1 MATKKIDQVSQGD
14 IDAAQ
19 DALGQGNAELVRL
32 TESFY
37 DGRDGVEWS
46 QVTSQRGVVE
56 YAAAQIERLAR
67 AQARYQADVR
77 LQAVNGLH
85 DEVSGYAFGIGKKLA
100 EQARTYHA
108 QRLAFLAL
116 AAEHNATVAAFVTRA
131 KALNVPKSNGRP
143 EPFARDGKLALPQN
157 GSGLHAGRRR
167 LSEIDGPTYLE
178 RLDTHHDIDAV
189 AESLAGID
197 AELPDVGEKVF
208 YRGSG
213 GGVFAMDVD
222 PDPEE
227 IKRNKLVKLTR
238 EQAWGSDDE

>member
-1 MATKKIDQVSQGD
+1 MATKKINQVSQDD

-37 DGRDGVEWS
+37 NGDGVEWS
-46 QVTSQRGVVE
+46 QVTAQRGVVE
-56 YAAAQIERLAR
+56 YAEAQIERMAR

-77 LQAVNGLH
+77 LNAANTLH
-85 DEVSGYAFGIGKKLA
+85 DEINSYAFGIGKTLA

-108 QRLAFLAL
+108 ERLAFLAL
-116 AAEHNATVAAFVTRA
+116 AAEHNATVNDFLARA
-131 KALNVPKSNGRP
+131 KALDVPVSNGRP
-143 EPFARDGKLALPQN
+143 VPFTRDGKLALPQN

-227 IKRNKLVKLTR
+227 ITRNKLVKLTR

>member
-1 MATKKIDQVSQGD
+1 MAKKNDRISQED
-14 IDAAQ
+14 TDAARA
-19 DALGQGNAELVRL
+19 ALDQGNAELLRL
-32 TESFY
+32 KESFLNG
-37 DGRDGVEWS
+37 DGGEWS
-46 QVTSQRGVVE
+46 AVKSQEGVIE
-56 YAAAQIERLAR
+56 FATAEIERLAR

-77 LQAVNGLH
+77 LKAANTLH
-85 DEVSGYAFGIGKKLA
+85 DEINSYAFGTGKTLA

-108 QRLAFLAL
+108 ERLAFLAL
-116 AAEHNATVAAFVTRA
+116 AAEHNATVNDFVARA
-131 KALNVPKSNGRP
+131 KALDVPVSNGRP
-143 EPFARDGKLALPQN
+143 VPFARDGKLALPQN

-197 AELPDVGEKVF
+197 AELPDAGAKVF

-227 IKRNKLVKLTR
+227 IKRNSLVKLTR
-238 EQAWGSDDE
+238 EQAWGADDE